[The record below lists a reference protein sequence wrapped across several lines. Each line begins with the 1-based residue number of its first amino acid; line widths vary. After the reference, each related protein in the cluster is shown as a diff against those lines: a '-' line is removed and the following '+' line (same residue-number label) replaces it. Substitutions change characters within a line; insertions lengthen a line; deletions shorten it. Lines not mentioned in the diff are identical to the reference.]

1 MYKNYKAGLLLI
13 MGYTAVHIWGET
25 VVVNKQVASIEW
37 TESNKVCSFKWV
49 GYSHCLVQVKKQ
61 TKLYALTKGDFQ
73 RLISAFMSHAPGMTH
88 CSLSSMNKGTGLT
101 KFRTSIIKPLSKCE
115 NVSGL
120 LILRTEPA
128 PEFGRSH
135 SFLRFLSW

>member
-1 MYKNYKAGLLLI
+1 
-13 MGYTAVHIWGET
+13 
-25 VVVNKQVASIEW
+25 
-37 TESNKVCSFKWV
+37 
-49 GYSHCLVQVKKQ
+49 
-61 TKLYALTKGDFQ
+61 
-73 RLISAFMSHAPGMTH
+73 MSHAPGMTH

-135 SFLRFLSW
+135 SFLRFLSWQSSFERLLVEGLLEPPCCLASSKNLSRPKGSSSNCTGPSGLWLWSAPVKPLSGTNLRKEWKSLLKWQFNFNLYR